1 MTAAPPGAQMSP
13 DGNYWWDEPNQAW
26 QGVDTAASSS
36 AADPAAAAQ
45 PAQPAD
51 PAEQGG
57 YAQAEHID
65 VAGVCQSGE
74 VTDEEIAQ
82 VLADAGVSV
91 AEA

>member
-1 MTAAPPGAQMSP
+1 MAAAPPGAQMSP
-13 DGNYWWDEPNQAW
+13 DGNYWWDESSQQW
-26 QGVDTAASSS
+26 QLADANTSGSDPTAASSS
-36 AADPAAAAQ
+36 
-45 PAQPAD
+45 AQPAD

-74 VTDEEIAQ
+74 LTDEEIAQ
-82 VLADAGVSV
+82 VLSDAGVSV

>member
-1 MTAAPPGAQMSP
+1 MAAAPPGAQMSP

-26 QGVDTAASSS
+26 QSVDTAANSSS
-36 AADPAAAAQ
+36 ADSAASAL
-45 PAQPAD
+45 PAD

-74 VTDEEIAQ
+74 LTDDEIAQ
-82 VLADAGVSV
+82 VLSDAGVSV